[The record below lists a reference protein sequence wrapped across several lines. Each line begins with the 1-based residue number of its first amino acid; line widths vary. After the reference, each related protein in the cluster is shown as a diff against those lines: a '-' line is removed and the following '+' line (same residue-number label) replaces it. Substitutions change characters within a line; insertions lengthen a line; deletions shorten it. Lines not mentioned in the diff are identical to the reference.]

1 VRTECRRFDPTTSPG
16 RSGLHRSRLAADD
29 NVTGMRLN
37 PRETI
42 MSASTLPGMKIEI
55 AGHDGA
61 NRLYRRAE
69 FVVTNCS
76 ISPLSVSSS
85 AEQLAAVRQWAAGQ
99 TPALRVESE
108 QPVEVEVSD
117 LDGVR
122 CRLVCYQPGT
132 RLPCGSSETTD
143 RQLLAAS
150 RGEGG
155 SCALG

>member
-1 VRTECRRFDPTTSPG
+1 MTAYV
-16 RSGLHRSRLAADD
+16 
-29 NVTGMRLN
+29 
-37 PRETI
+37 
-42 MSASTLPGMKIEI
+42 LPGMKITI
-55 AGHDGA
+55 AGHDDA
-61 NRLYRRAE
+61 NGPYRQAE
-69 FVVTNCS
+69 FVVTNGS
-76 ISPLSVSSS
+76 IYPLSVGTSG
-85 AEQLAAVRQWAAGQ
+85 EQLAAVRQWAAGQ
-99 TPALRVESE
+99 TPPLQVESE
-108 QPVEVEVSD
+108 QPVEVEISD